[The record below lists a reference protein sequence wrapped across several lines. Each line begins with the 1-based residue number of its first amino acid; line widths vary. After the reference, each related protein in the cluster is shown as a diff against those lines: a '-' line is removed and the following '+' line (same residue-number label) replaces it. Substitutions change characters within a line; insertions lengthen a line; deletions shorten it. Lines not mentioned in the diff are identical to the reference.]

1 MCVIYTY
8 RATPGPSIREGNKEK
23 RGRVLHHFVERA
35 GKDDVGDIEGIS
47 KQRGDLLVS
56 ETGDSASYPGYI
68 EGELWVLTGKVDEF
82 VDVGFDGL
90 YPTLH
95 GGYGIAVPL
104 ESDPLSVD
112 GSELFKGDTGC
123 TSHVMTK

>member
-1 MCVIYTY
+1 MWYFRFYI
-8 RATPGPSIREGNKEK
+8 GDG
-23 RGRVLHHFVERA
+23 VLYHLMERA
-35 GKDDVGDIEGIS
+35 GKDDVGDIEGIG
-47 KQRGDLLVS
+47 KQGGDLLVS
-56 ETGDSASYPGYI
+56 ETGDSASYPSYI

-82 VDVGFDGL
+82 VDVGLDGL

-104 ESDPLSVD
+104 ESDPLSID
-112 GSELFKGDTGC
+112 GSELLKGDTGC